1 MTERDIF
8 IIKKSWSVFSSIDP
22 KLVGEV
28 FYGRLFLLIPELRSM
43 FKTSMEEQYKKIVDT
58 LNMIVSRLER
68 MDELDD
74 EIRQMAIRHA
84 QYGVRPEH
92 YKPVGDALLWMLE
105 KGLGTDWTAETA
117 AAWNKYYTLLSENMI
132 KAAYS

>member
-28 FYGRLFLLIPELRSM
+28 FYGRLFLLIPALRPM
-43 FKTSMEEQYKKIVDT
+43 FKTSMEEQYKKVVDT

-68 MDELDD
+68 MEELDD
-74 EIRQMAIRHA
+74 EIRQMAIRHV

-105 KGLGTDWTAETA
+105 KGLGTDWTDETA